1 MTPSD
6 RNVNLS
12 VMPSRIIPFVNG
24 EIYHIYNRGSEKRP
38 IFDTKVDRKRFL
50 KTLRYYQ
57 LEGPKPKLSH
67 FSESSLIQPDSSKK
81 IVEIICYC
89 LMPNHFHLML
99 KQIKDH
105 GITEFMGKI
114 SNSYT
119 KYYNTKHDRVG
130 PLLQGEFK
138 SVLVESEEQLIH
150 LSRYIHLNPLVAFIV
165 KSLDDYEWSSYEEFI
180 KNLDGICLQE
190 VILDLFKSKQDYQQ
204 FVLDQADYGKQLEL
218 IKHKL
223 IEQI

>member
-1 MTPSD
+1 
-6 RNVNLS
+6 
-12 VMPSRIIPFVNG
+12 MPSRIIPLVTG

-38 IFDTKVDRKRFL
+38 IFDTRSDHKRFL

-67 FSESSLIQPDSSKK
+67 FSESSPNKPDPSKK

-99 KQIKDH
+99 KQIKDS
-105 GITEFMGKI
+105 GITEFVGKL

-119 KYYNTKHDRVG
+119 KYYNTKHNRVG

-150 LSRYIHLNPLVAFIV
+150 LSRYIHLNPTSAGLV
-165 KSLDDYEWSSYEEFI
+165 KKPQEWYFSSYCEYI
-180 KNLDGICLQE
+180 TGSNDKNHDNLCQYENLIDLSPKEYKKFVQE
-190 VILDLFKSKQDYQQ
+190 RISYQQ
-204 FVLDQADYGKQLEL
+204 EL
-218 IKHKL
+218 SKIKHVL
-223 IEQI
+223 LENYSG